1 MVDES
6 HGETIIKANDFK
18 TKNVQLDLAKDKNE
32 SQSNSEAILATQ
44 LVSIGTSI
52 DRQVDEEVQPNLVG
66 MFVKYGTLG
75 FIHEVGLDTTQIGDV
90 GDDFI
95 LILDYYQEGKGVE
108 YSLEHEDSM
117 EVHIVKLVHALATK
131 TKDVKQSYGK
141 RIQ

>member
-32 SQSNSEAILATQ
+32 SQSNSETILVTQ

-75 FIHEVGLDTTQIGDV
+75 FIHEVGIDTTQIGDV
-90 GDDFI
+90 EDDFI
-95 LILDYYQEGKGVE
+95 LTLDYQEGKGVE

-131 TKDVKQSYGK
+131 TKDVKQSYVK